1 VNGSHANQSY
11 ARISQFTLN
20 ESFNLFAKSLSDST
34 AMMLEPAL
42 LQHFT
47 SGKTVENIRKM
58 VAGVAPD

>member
-1 VNGSHANQSY
+1 VNGGYTHEPDT
-11 ARISQFTLN
+11 RVSQFALN
-20 ESFNLFAKSLSDST
+20 ESFNLFAKGFANPT